1 MGFEELSEDDLTRWL
16 SGWVSDVAAVARV
29 ETQAGVDAGRVTVS
43 VQGELTRVEL
53 TAAAM
58 QLGPEQLG
66 HGIER
71 AYGQAYL
78 AAVQDVEKILHR
90 ITEDVEEN
98 PALVSRIN
106 QLRAKYVDL
115 HGLKEILRRRRG
127 QHDPEWDDPS
137 EWDPSADPLKRGIP
151 RRF

>member
-1 MGFEELSEDDLTRWL
+1 MGFEDLADDELIRWL
-16 SGWVSDVAAVARV
+16 RGWIGDVSAAVPI
-29 ETQAGVDAGRVTVS
+29 ETAATENAGEVTVS

-90 ITEDVEEN
+90 ITEDVEAN

-127 QHDPEWDDPS
+127 QHDAEWDDPS

>member
-1 MGFEELSEDDLTRWL
+1 MGFEELADDDLIRWL
-16 SGWVSDVAAVARV
+16 RGWVSDVAAAAPVQ
-29 ETQAGVDAGRVTVS
+29 TQAGADAGRVTVS

-66 HGIER
+66 HGIQR

-78 AAVQDVEKILHR
+78 GALQDVEKILHR

-98 PALVSRIN
+98 PTLVSRIH
-106 QLRAKYVDL
+106 QLRANYVDL
-115 HGLKEILRRRRG
+115 NGLKKI
-127 QHDPEWDDPS
+127 
-137 EWDPSADPLKRGIP
+137 LKRRQGEIG
-151 RRF
+151 RAHV